1 MGGAERL
8 VSKKIVR
15 LAALLPFFVLSS
27 DCAAAWVTGRIGPE
41 HFQFVTTVPHT
52 EPGEG
57 GWRAACVHAQITNG
71 DTEETYTCIV
81 GVEMPIETGSSPIS
95 TRLAQRI
102 SADCAN
108 DAAYA
113 VLSTMTSPPP
123 PPLYT
128 LCMSVRAAFALRLT
142 AAIRGSRVMSTCDPS
157 TKPVTFGIPMPKP

>member
-1 MGGAERL
+1 M
-8 VSKKIVR
+8 SKQIAR
-15 LAALLPFFVLSS
+15 LAALLLPVVLSS
-27 DCAAAWVTGRIGPE
+27 GCAAALVTGKIGTE

-71 DTEETYTCIV
+71 DTEEVYTCV
-81 GVEMPIETGSSPIS
+81 LGVEMPIETGSGPIS

-113 VLSTMTSPPP
+113 VLSTMTNPPP

-128 LCMSVRAAFALRLT
+128 LCMSVRAAFTLRLT
-142 AAIRGSRVMSTCDPS
+142 AAIRGSRVMSTCDPR
-157 TKPVTFGIPMPKP
+157 TKPIIFGIPVSTP